1 MFDFI
6 LLLVL
11 LILLLNIV
19 FYTLKIGISPMP
31 SSKKVLIKIDEN
43 VKLFD
48 FDTIIDLGSGFGTLA
63 IYIAINNPTKKVIG
77 YELSLIPFIISKFL
91 KIILKIKNLEFKK
104 KNFLFEN
111 LDNKVLIT
119 YLFPKGMEKLENK
132 IKDSKIKSILISSTF
147 KFRNIKED
155 YCDYC
160 DDIYN
165 TPIFLYKFS

>member
-77 YELSLIPFIISKFL
+77 YELSLIPYLISKFL

-160 DDIYN
+160 NDIYN

>member
-77 YELSLIPFIISKFL
+77 YELSLIPFIISNFL